1 MRRQVLP
8 LTGLRG
14 EENESSEADCGVA
27 MNVVVALREIGNCNV
42 EVESVRDCICGG
54 GRDDQHC
61 HLNPSAWSER
71 AQDNSTSVRSSGSS
85 FHLQAICKASAQC
98 YSVRMG
104 KGKEERFTRRREQI
118 YCATKYSYTLFS
130 SAFPFL
136 PGRPVATFPHYLYMD
151 CLCTV
156 LVSLTNGTGKGKE
169 YKRPAEAAS

>member
-71 AQDNSTSVRSSGSS
+71 AHDNSTSVRSSGSS

-118 YCATKYSYTLFS
+118 YCATKYSYTFLFS
-130 SAFPFL
+130 FSLSPWASCGHFSTLPLHGLSLYSACQSDKWHRE
-136 PGRPVATFPHYLYMD
+136 GERV
-151 CLCTV
+151 
-156 LVSLTNGTGKGKE
+156 
-169 YKRPAEAAS
+169 